1 VKNVVYKFYI
11 TLTCLTNDYP
21 YGMHGFTCADL
32 DLLCCG
38 GCMIEIVIDGK
49 YRIVEEGLT
58 LLEAAKVCGVE
69 IPSLCGMNKSNE
81 KVPCDLCVVEVESG
95 GTKRACELE
104 VYRGLNVV
112 TQSEQLSEHRRK
124 ALNRIMTDH
133 YADCEAPCKTAC
145 PAGVDIQSY
154 LYHIAQNDHQKAI
167 EVIKRTLPMPLSI
180 GRVCPAFCESEC
192 RRSLVDE
199 PIAIRQLKRHAA
211 DADLSAHEA
220 YVPEKKPSKGLN
232 IAVVGS
238 GPGGLTAGY
247 YLSNEGYDVTVFES
261 MPKAGGWLRYGIPEY
276 RLPKDILDKE
286 IELMCRNGMQV
297 HTNQKLGVDFT
308 LSQLSEEY
316 DAVCLA
322 VGASQAVEMH
332 YTGSDLEGCYLGV
345 DYLKDYVTEQN
356 YVTGHKVA
364 VIGGGNTAIDCARTA
379 RRAGADTTLIYRRT
393 RDEMPAEDYEIVEA
407 EHEGVK
413 FHFLT
418 NPAENLADETGRVN
432 AIRLERM
439 ALGEPD
445 ASGRRSPKPTGE
457 FFTEEFDTVIAAVS
471 QKPDLSFLE
480 GEDLSIPLTR
490 WNTSDAD
497 EKTMHTGTGNIFSIG
512 DFRRG
517 PATAVEAV
525 GDGRVAAK
533 AIDLFLNGDMA
544 DMPKA
549 AFNSRKEKKLSQV
562 DPLHFENIQKV
573 ARSIMPELT
582 PAQRE
587 QSFAEVELGFDNEEA
602 MKEVARC
609 LECGCQANTDCA
621 LRDYSTEYE
630 AEQSFEFSLQI
641 KSHQDWLDL
650 RAKDLRHKYEV
661 DRSSEFI
668 EFDANRCISCGQC
681 IQACRDKA
689 VHGVLNFVCD
699 KQGRPALRPDDRP
712 HFGSNKNGL
721 TLMGDSNCVQCG
733 ACVQVCPT
741 GAMVD
746 SRDRSQGRTEDL
758 KAVDTIC
765 TYCGVGCKLTMFV
778 DEATNTIRYVKGGD
792 SPVNQG
798 MLCVK
803 GRFGFDFIGSEERL
817 TTPLIRKDGWLQ
829 PASWEEAIQLI
840 ASKFSG
846 IKQDFG
852 SNALAGFSSAKT
864 TNEDNYAFQKFVR
877 RELGTNN
884 VDHCA
889 RLCHAS
895 SVTGLEASLGSGA
908 MTNDI
913 PSIKHSD
920 VIFIIG
926 SDTTSAH
933 PIIASHIKQA
943 IRHHGARLIVADP
956 KRVDMAEHAELYMAH
971 RPGTDVMLLNGVMQ
985 QIIKNGWYDQEYIE
999 ERVDGFDTLLQEVMS
1014 PAYNLDKVELVTGVK
1029 AEDIQA
1035 MARMIGTADRTAVYY
1050 SMGITQHTTGHDN
1063 VRSIANLQ
1071 LLCGNIGIEGGGIN
1085 PLRGQSNV
1093 QGACDMGALPNSFPG
1108 YQKVYNPIVR
1118 QKFAIEWNAPNL
1130 PSEQGLTLTEIIDAA
1145 CHRDVRG
1152 MYIMGENPV
1161 LSDPNQAHV
1170 IEGLEALDFLV
1181 VQDIFLTETAQYA
1194 DVVLPSC
1201 SFAEKAG
1208 HFTNTERRVQR
1219 VNPVVTAPGEAKED
1233 WWIVQEIANAMGSD
1247 WDYHCVS
1254 DITNEIARV
1263 TPQYAGL
1270 RWDAITPNGVQ
1281 WPSNKNN
1288 PAGTRI
1294 MHQTQFTRGKGQMV
1308 GVPFRYAAELPDEEY
1323 PLVLTTGRVLEQF
1336 HTGTMTRKTKG
1347 LDNLAGPRAMVSVED
1362 AEALGISNGQ
1372 RLTVSTRRGSIE
1384 IDAFVTKRIQKGVV
1398 FIPFHFVESPVNRL
1412 TTTATD
1418 PHAKIPEFKV
1428 AAVKVE
1434 VSEKT
1439 TQTESLEDS
1448 YQHV

>member
-1 VKNVVYKFYI
+1 
-11 TLTCLTNDYP
+11 
-21 YGMHGFTCADL
+21 
-32 DLLCCG
+32 
-38 GCMIEIVIDGK
+38 MIEIVIDGK

-220 YVPEKKPSKGLN
+220 YVPEKKLSKGLN

-345 DYLKDYVTEQN
+345 DYLKDYVTKQN
-356 YVTGHKVA
+356 YVTGQKVA

-602 MKEVARC
+602 MKEAARC
-609 LECGCQANTDCA
+609 LECGCQANTDCS

-630 AEQSFEFSLQI
+630 AEQSFDFSLQI

-1170 IEGLEALDFLV
+1170 IEGLETLDFLV

-1233 WWIVQEIANAMGSD
+1233 WWIIQEIANAMGSD

-1434 VSEKT
+1434 VSEKALLMEPA
-1439 TQTESLEDS
+1439 TEAVHSI
-1448 YQHV
+1448 

>member
-1 VKNVVYKFYI
+1 MY
-11 TLTCLTNDYP
+11 
-21 YGMHGFTCADL
+21 GFTCADL
-32 DLLCCG
+32 DLLRCG

-124 ALNRIMTDH
+124 ALNRIMADH

-297 HTNQKLGVDFT
+297 YTNQKLGVDFT

-356 YVTGHKVA
+356 YVTGQKVA

-602 MKEVARC
+602 MKEAARC

-746 SRDRSQGRTEDL
+746 SRDRSQGRTENL

-1108 YQKVYNPIVR
+1108 YQKVYSPIVR

-1181 VQDIFLTETAQYA
+1181 VQDIFLTETAQHA

-1233 WWIVQEIANAMGSD
+1233 WWIIQEIANAMGSD

-1270 RWDAITPNGVQ
+1270 RWEAITPNGVQ

-1384 IDAFVTKRIQKGVV
+1384 IDAFVTKRVQKGVV

>member
-1 VKNVVYKFYI
+1 
-11 TLTCLTNDYP
+11 
-21 YGMHGFTCADL
+21 
-32 DLLCCG
+32 
-38 GCMIEIVIDGK
+38 MIEIVIDGK
-49 YRIVEEGLT
+49 YRIVEEGST
-58 LLEAAKVCGVE
+58 LLEAAKICGVD
-69 IPSLCGMNKSNE
+69 IPSLCGLNKSNQ

-95 GTKRACELE
+95 GTQRACELQ
-104 VYRGLNVV
+104 VYKGLTVK
-112 TQSEQLSEHRRK
+112 TQSEQLSEHRRQ
-124 ALNRIMTDH
+124 ALNRIMQDH

-154 LYHIAQNDHQKAI
+154 LYFIAQNDHHKAI

-199 PIAIRQLKRHAA
+199 SIAIRQLKRHAA
-211 DADLSAHEA
+211 DADLAAQEA
-220 YVPEKKPSKGLN
+220 YVAEKKPAKHRSVA
-232 IAVVGS
+232 IVGS

-247 YLSNEGYDVTVFES
+247 YLSNEGYDVTVYES

-276 RLPKDILDKE
+276 RLPKAILDKE
-286 IELMCRNGMQV
+286 IELMCRNGMQIK
-297 HTNQKLGVDFT
+297 TGQKLGRDFS
-308 LSQLSEEY
+308 LSRLSHQY

-322 VGASQAVEMH
+322 IGASLAVEMD
-332 YTGSDLEGCYLGV
+332 YPGSNLKGCYLGV
-345 DYLKDYVTEQN
+345 DYLKDFVTEQS
-356 YVTGHKVA
+356 YTTGQTVA

-379 RRAGADTTLIYRRT
+379 RRAGADTTIIYRRT
-393 RDEMPAEDYEIVEA
+393 REEMPAEDYEIEEA

-413 FHFLT
+413 FLFLT
-418 NPAENLADETGRVN
+418 NPVENLADPNGRVTEV
-432 AIRLERM
+432 RLERM
-439 ALGEPD
+439 ALGAPD
-445 ASGRRSPKPTGE
+445 ASGRRRPQTTGE
-457 FFTEEFDTVIAAVS
+457 FFSQSFDTVIAAVS
-471 QKPDLSFLE
+471 QKPDLSFL
-480 GEDLSIPLTR
+480 DNDNLSIPLTR
-490 WNTSDAD
+490 WNTSESD
-497 EKTMHTGTGNIFSIG
+497 ERTMHTGTGNIFSIG

-533 AIDLFLNGDMA
+533 AIDLYLDGDMQA
-544 DMPKA
+544 MPSP
-549 AFNSRKEKKLSQV
+549 AFNSRKEQKLAQV
-562 DPLHFENIQKV
+562 DPLQFEHLQKV

-587 QSFAEVELGFDNEEA
+587 QSFDEVELGFDNEEA
-602 MKEVARC
+602 IKEAARC
-609 LECGCQANTDCA
+609 LECGCQANTSCD
-621 LRDYSTEYE
+621 LRDYSTEYG
-630 AEQSFEFSLQI
+630 AEQHFDASVDV
-641 KSHQDWLDL
+641 KSHQDWVNL
-650 RAKDLRHKYEV
+650 RAKDPRHKFDV
-661 DRSSEFI
+661 DRSAEFI

-681 IQACRDKA
+681 IQACSEQA
-689 VHGVLNFVCD
+689 VHGILNFIHD
-699 KQGRPALRPDDRP
+699 QHGRPALRPDDRP
-712 HFGSNKNGL
+712 HFGSSKNGRL
-721 TLMGDSNCVQCG
+721 LMGDSNCVQCG
-733 ACVQVCPT
+733 ACVQACPT

-746 SRDRSQGRTEDL
+746 SRDRSQGREEVL
-758 KAVDTIC
+758 HQVDTIC
-765 TYCGVGCKLTMFV
+765 TYCGVGCKLTMHV
-778 DEATNTIRYVKGGD
+778 DKVANKIRRVTGAQ

-803 GRFGFDFIGSEERL
+803 GRFGFDFIADDSRL

-829 PASWEEAIQLI
+829 PASWDEAIALI
-840 ASKFSG
+840 GKKFTTL
-846 IKQDFG
+846 KQDFG
-852 SNALAGFSSAKT
+852 GNALAGFSSAKT
-864 TNEDNYAFQKFVR
+864 TNEDNYAFQKFIR

-943 IRHHGARLIVADP
+943 IRHHGARLVVADP
-956 KRVDMAEHAELYMAH
+956 KRIDMADHAELYLAH
-971 RPGTDVMLLNGVMQ
+971 RPGTDVMLLNGIMQ
-985 QIIKNGWYDQEYIE
+985 QIIKNGWYDQNYIE

-1014 PAYNLDKVELVTGVK
+1014 PAYAIDKVELVTGVSRD
-1029 AEDIQA
+1029 DIFA
-1035 MARMIGTADRTAVYY
+1035 MARMIGTAKRTAVYY

-1063 VRSIANLQ
+1063 VRSVANLQ

-1093 QGACDMGALPNSFPG
+1093 QGACDMGALPNNYPG
-1108 YQKVYNPIVR
+1108 YQKVYNPMVR
-1118 QKFAIEWNAPNL
+1118 QKFSIEWNAPDL
-1130 PSEQGLTLTEIIDAA
+1130 PLEPGLTLTEIIDAA
-1145 CHRDVRG
+1145 YKRDVRG
-1152 MYIMGENPV
+1152 LYIMGENPV

-1170 IEGLEALDFLV
+1170 IEGLETLDFLV

-1201 SFAEKAG
+1201 SFAEKSG

-1219 VNPVVTAPGEAKED
+1219 VNAALKPPGDAKED
-1233 WWIVQEIANAMGSD
+1233 WWIIQQIANAMGGD
-1247 WDYHCVS
+1247 WHYRQAS
-1254 DITNEIARV
+1254 DITAEIARV

-1270 RWDAITPNGVQ
+1270 KWDAITPDGVQ

-1288 PAGTRI
+1288 PNGTRI

-1308 GVPFRYAAELPDEEY
+1308 GVPFRYAAELPDEEF

-1347 LDNLAGPRAMVSVED
+1347 LDNLAGPRAMISVHD
-1362 AEALGISNGQ
+1362 AEALGIKNGQ
-1372 RLTVSTRRGSIE
+1372 RLRVSTRRGEIE
-1384 IDAFVTKRIQKGVV
+1384 IDAFVTKRIQAGVV

-1434 VSEKT
+1434 A
-1439 TQTESLEDS
+1439 LDS
-1448 YQHV
+1448 QPSH

>member
-1 VKNVVYKFYI
+1 
-11 TLTCLTNDYP
+11 
-21 YGMHGFTCADL
+21 
-32 DLLCCG
+32 
-38 GCMIEIVIDGK
+38 MIEIVIDGK

-286 IELMCRNGMQV
+286 IELMCHNGMQV

-308 LSQLSEEY
+308 LSLLSEEY

-356 YVTGHKVA
+356 YVTGQKVA

-602 MKEVARC
+602 MQEAARC

-630 AEQSFEFSLQI
+630 AEQSFDFSLQI

-840 ASKFSG
+840 ANKFSG

-1233 WWIVQEIANAMGSD
+1233 WWIIQEIANAMGSD